1 MANTN
6 RRSGTIYL
14 RIDGTQYDARGSFT
28 YSLGPPKREAIVGP
42 DGVHGYKEMPQVP
55 YIEGEI
61 VDSRDLDLAALQGV
75 TESTV
80 TLEPRDGQ
88 ERGGAR
94 CVVRGRR
101 DGGHRGRQRPGPVR
115 GLERGGDFLIIGLSR
130 AA

>member
-14 RIDGTQYDARGSFT
+14 RIDGTQYDARGSYT

-61 VDSRDLDLAALQGV
+61 VDASDLDLAALQAV
-75 TESTV
+75 TEATV
-80 TLEPRDGQ
+80 TLELATGKSVALRD
-88 ERGGAR
+88 AWYAA
-94 CVVRGRR
+94 
-101 DGGHRGRQRPGPVR
+101 DGTVGTEDANIQIRF
-115 GLERGGDFLIIGLSR
+115 EGLS
-130 AA
+130 AEEIT

>member
-14 RIDGTQYDARGSFT
+14 KIDGTQYDARGSYT

-55 YIEGEI
+55 YVEGEI
-61 VDSRDLDLAALQGV
+61 VDARDLDLAALQGL

-80 TLEPRDGQ
+80 TLELATGKTVVLRDAWYAADGTVGTEDANVQ
-88 ERGGAR
+88 
-94 CVVRGRR
+94 VRF
-101 DGGHRGRQRPGPVR
+101 
-115 GLERGGDFLIIGLSR
+115 EGLS
-130 AA
+130 AEEIT